1 MDLVDEAY
9 LEEMKKQL
17 PEFIPIS
24 ADKKLNIDN
33 LKETIF
39 ENLNLVRVYLK
50 PQGRK
55 ADMNDPLV
63 INSH

>member
-1 MDLVDEAY
+1 M
-9 LEEMKKQL
+9 
-17 PEFIPIS
+17 
-24 ADKKLNIDN
+24 NIDN

-63 INSH
+63 IKKVQQSLMPVTNCTRNL